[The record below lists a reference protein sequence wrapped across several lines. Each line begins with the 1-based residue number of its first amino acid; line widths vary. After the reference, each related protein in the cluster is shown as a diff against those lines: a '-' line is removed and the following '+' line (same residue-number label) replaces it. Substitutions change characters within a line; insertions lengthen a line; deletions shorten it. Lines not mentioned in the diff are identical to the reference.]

1 MIYVGL
7 LFEENPPKPKYTY
20 GEFPFYLE
28 YEINGKIINVEDTII
43 VKYNG
48 IGLSEGT
55 GKYIKWKQSLAS
67 GNKEIV
73 FLNDGD
79 LKIIFPIMDGE
90 HYINTEGLGYNTIF
104 PDAIREI
111 KFGNGITTGIISRVE
126 LYEKYK
132 LRLLKLEHSKPIR
145 K

>member
-1 MIYVGL
+1 M
-7 LFEENPPKPKYTY
+7 LFEANPPKPKYTY

-28 YEINGKIINVEDTII
+28 YEINGQIKIVEDTII

-79 LKIIFPIMDGE
+79 LKIKFPVMDSE
-90 HYINTEGLGYNTIF
+90 HYINSNLIGLNNNTIF
-104 PDAIREI
+104 PDAIREV
-111 KFGNGITTGIISRVE
+111 KFGNTITTGIISRVE

-132 LRLLKLEHSKPIR
+132 IRLLKLEHSKPIR